1 MQTSRIYTVNEKYKP
16 SVVNVPI
23 VGFQNEDLSSD
34 TVIKELYEK
43 QEQFEKERKLLISQ
57 LLLPVDKRSKELFKK
72 HNISIN
78 DKLGGIDNY
87 PKESSLGIKY
97 FCKCF
102 FPMDSTIT
110 SERRES
116 GNHYISLGLFNDNFG
131 NSYKFFFPFSIT
143 NRPDNNQIGY
153 CLDFLNTFIEEDGSY
168 YNIEGF
174 DYNIYTALYDNLH
187 EPSNKELIEKKFREF
202 GIIDSNGHC
211 TYQIKNK
218 NVMVELFIKNFN
230 NNALDILNFSKSEYN
245 EADNISESVLEGL
258 LFDSETFYK
267 EQTLEEDSENSEDED
282 SENLPTLENNDSNE
296 DRELNIHL
304 NIPELNKKI
313 FKKK

>member
-1 MQTSRIYTVNEKYKP
+1 
-16 SVVNVPI
+16 
-23 VGFQNEDLSSD
+23 
-34 TVIKELYEK
+34 
-43 QEQFEKERKLLISQ
+43 
-57 LLLPVDKRSKELFKK
+57 
-72 HNISIN
+72 
-78 DKLGGIDNY
+78 
-87 PKESSLGIKY
+87 
-97 FCKCF
+97 
-102 FPMDSTIT
+102 MDSTIT

-282 SENLPTLENNDSNE
+282 SETLPTLENNDSNE

-313 FKKK
+313 FKQEMIKDTFEYGHLSQKYTVPIQPLNFINSINLKFDETSYKLELNMGTVTYINANANLAKFKDAISRVNESFLSLIDTHLPLVKI